1 MSVWTRISN
10 ALSAL
15 AAGESLSDVFAHLRT
30 PPERRVGFT
39 IAVIA
44 LGAKMAKADGRVTR
58 DEVAAFR
65 EVFTIA
71 PEDEAQAAKLFN
83 LARQDVAG
91 FDDYARKIATM
102 FEDNHSTLY
111 DLMEGLFHIAV
122 ADGSYHP
129 LEDEFLLS
137 VAAIF
142 KITEP
147 EFRCLR
153 ARFVADATPDPYA
166 VLEATPEMA
175 LEDVRKRWRQ
185 LVKDTHPDVM
195 AARGVPHEAV
205 KMAEKRLIRINAAWA
220 EILAEREP
228 VA

>member
-10 ALSAL
+10 ALAAL
-15 AAGESLSDVFAHLRT
+15 ASGESLSSVFEHLRT

-58 DEVAAFR
+58 DEVTAFR
-65 EVFTIA
+65 EVFTI
-71 PEDEAQAAKLFN
+71 PEKDEAQAAKLFN

-91 FDDYARKIATM
+91 FDDYARKVAAM
-102 FEDNHSTLY
+102 FDDNHASLY

-122 ADGSYHP
+122 ADGNYHP
-129 LEDEFLLS
+129 LEDDFLMS
-137 VAAIF
+137 VAQIF
-142 KITEP
+142 KITDQ

-153 ARFVADATPDPYA
+153 ARFVPDATPDPYA
-166 VLEATPEMA
+166 VLEASPEMA
-175 LEDVRKRWRQ
+175 LDDIKRRWRQ
-185 LVKDTHPDVM
+185 LVKDSHPDVM
-195 AARGVPHEAV
+195 AARGVPREAV
-205 KMAEKRLIRINAAWA
+205 KMAEKRLIRINAAWN

>member
-10 ALSAL
+10 ALAAL
-15 AAGESLSDVFAHLRT
+15 AAGESLSAIFEHLRT

-58 DEVAAFR
+58 DEVTAFR
-65 EVFTIA
+65 EVFTI
-71 PEDEAQAAKLFN
+71 PTKDEAQAAKLFN

-129 LEDEFLLS
+129 LEDEFLLG
-137 VAAIF
+137 VARIF
-142 KITEP
+142 NITEQ

-166 VLEATPEMA
+166 VLEASPEMEF
-175 LEDVRKRWRQ
+175 EDIRKRWRQ

-205 KMAEKRLIRINAAWA
+205 KMAEKRLVRINAAWD
-220 EILAEREP
+220 EIQAAREP